1 MDFVRVLTGLFSCQ
15 HPFCTMGP
23 HAAIPAEPRGT
34 ELFLLL
40 GHSLMQNEIVL
51 RKGIFMKKKI
61 KVMTV
66 FGTRPEAIK
75 MAPIVLELSKHP
87 DEITPV
93 VAVTA
98 QHRDMLDQ
106 VLNLFQIVP
115 DHDLDIM
122 AAGQT
127 LFDITS
133 KAMMGLDAVLTK
145 EKPDIVLVHGDTTT
159 TFAGALAAYY
169 HQTTVG
175 HVEAGLRTHNKYS
188 PFPEEMNRKL
198 TGALTDLHFAPTSTA
213 EQNLLQENVA
223 ENRIFVTGNTV
234 IDALHKTVREDFHF
248 DSELLQKV
256 DFKNKRIVLVTTH
269 RRENLGEPMRHVYK
283 ALKQLTE
290 EFDDVE
296 VIFPVHKN
304 PKVRVVVNEELGNLD
319 KVHLIDPLDYE
330 PFANLMSR
338 SCLILTDSG
347 GVQEEAPALGKPV
360 LVLRDTTERPEAV
373 DAGTVKLI
381 GTDRDRVYE
390 EAKRLLTDTGEYS
403 RMSESC
409 NPYGDGKAAKRII
422 QAILY
427 HYGLADE
434 KPDRFQA

>member
-1 MDFVRVLTGLFSCQ
+1 M
-15 HPFCTMGP
+15 
-23 HAAIPAEPRGT
+23 E
-34 ELFLLL
+34 
-40 GHSLMQNEIVL
+40 
-51 RKGIFMKKKI
+51 KKKI

-75 MAPIVLELSKHP
+75 MAPIVLELQKHP
-87 DEITPV
+87 DTILPV

-98 QHRDMLDQ
+98 QHREMLDQ
-106 VLNLFQIVP
+106 VLNLFQIKP
-115 DHDLDIM
+115 DHDLNIM

-127 LFDITS
+127 LFDITTR
-133 KAMMGLDAVLTK
+133 AMMGLAKVLT
-145 EKPDIVLVHGDTTT
+145 EETPDIVLVHGDTTT

-169 HQTTVG
+169 HQTAVG

-188 PFPEEMNRKL
+188 PFPEEMNRRL
-198 TGALTDLHFAPTSTA
+198 TGCIADLNFAPTSTSEA
-213 EQNLLQENVA
+213 NLLAENVPP
-223 ENRIFVTGNTV
+223 ESIFVTGNTV
-234 IDALHKTVREDFHF
+234 IDALHHTVRDDFDF
-248 DSELLQKV
+248 QEKSLKDV
-256 DFKNKRIVLVTTH
+256 DFQNKRIILVTTH

-296 VIFPVHKN
+296 VVFPVHKN
-304 PKVRVVVNEELGNLD
+304 PKVREVVNEELGGLA

-330 PFANLMSR
+330 PFANLMHKAH
-338 SCLILTDSG
+338 LILTDSG

-381 GTDRDRVYE
+381 GTDRERVYE
-390 EAKRLLTDTGEYS
+390 EAKKLLTDEAEYS
-403 RMSESC
+403 RMAESV
-409 NPYGDGKAAKRII
+409 NPYGDGKAAARII

-427 HYGLADE
+427 HYGLADGR
-434 KPDRFQA
+434 PDVFEG